1 MDTLKKS
8 YLQLHFS
15 VFLWGFTAILGALI
29 TLEALDLVWWRM
41 LITSL
46 SFVLLLKGFKAYKAY
61 PPRKV
66 LTMMGIG
73 CIVALHWLCFYGSV
87 KLANA
92 SVALIGVSTAAL
104 FSALFEPFVFK
115 KRISKLEVF
124 LGLMVI
130 PGIALIVNTLRQDF
144 HLGLYVGIASGIL
157 ASTFT
162 VLNKKAVV
170 GVKAKEMSF
179 IELSAGFLFL
189 TLFMPFFGFADGFA
203 LPKGWDV
210 YYLLLLAIG
219 CTTLPF
225 VLSLEALKHLSAFV
239 TNLSVNLEPI
249 YGLILAVV
257 ILKENQELNFGFYLG
272 CAIILFSVFSYPL
285 LKSSI
290 KKRKKYEFSEF

>member
-1 MDTLKKS
+1 M
-8 YLQLHFS
+8 
-15 VFLWGFTAILGALI
+15 
-29 TLEALDLVWWRM
+29 EALDLVWWRM

-46 SFVLLLKGFKAYKAY
+46 SFVLLLKGFKAYWAY
-61 PPRKV
+61 PLSKV
-66 LTMMGIG
+66 LSMMGIG

-104 FSALFEPFVFK
+104 FSSLFEPLVFK
-115 KRISKLEVF
+115 KKISKLEVF

-162 VLNKKAVV
+162 VLNKKTLE
-170 GVKAKEMSF
+170 GVRAKDMSF
-179 IELSAGFLFL
+179 VELSAGFLFL
-189 TLFMPFFGFADGFA
+189 SIFMPFFGFSGGFVF
-203 LPKGWDV
+203 PQSTDI
-210 YYLLLLAIG
+210 YYLLLLSVG

-225 VLSLEALKHLSAFV
+225 VLSLEALKHLSAFI

-272 CAIILFSVFSYPL
+272 CLIILVSVFSYPL
-285 LKSSI
+285 I
-290 KKRKKYEFSEF
+290 KARIKRRDKYEFS

>member
-1 MDTLKKS
+1 MDTIKKS

-46 SFVLLLKGFKAYKAY
+46 SFVLLLKGFKAYWAY
-61 PPRKV
+61 PLSKV
-66 LTMMGIG
+66 LSMMGIG

-104 FSALFEPFVFK
+104 FSSLFEPLVFK
-115 KRISKLEVF
+115 KKISKLEVF

-162 VLNKKAVV
+162 VLNKKTLE
-170 GVKAKEMSF
+170 GVRAKDMSF
-179 IELSAGFLFL
+179 VELSAGFLFL
-189 TLFMPFFGFADGFA
+189 SIFMPFFGFSGGFVF
-203 LPKGWDV
+203 PQSTDI
-210 YYLLLLAIG
+210 YYLLLLSVG

-225 VLSLEALKHLSAFV
+225 VLSLEALKHLSAFI

-272 CAIILFSVFSYPL
+272 CLIILVSVFSYPL
-285 LKSSI
+285 I
-290 KKRKKYEFSEF
+290 KARIKRRDKYEFS